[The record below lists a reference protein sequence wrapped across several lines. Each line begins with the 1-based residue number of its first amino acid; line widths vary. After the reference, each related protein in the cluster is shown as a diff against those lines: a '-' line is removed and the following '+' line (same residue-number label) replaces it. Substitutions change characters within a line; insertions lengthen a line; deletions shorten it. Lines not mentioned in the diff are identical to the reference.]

1 MPVRASCKNEER
13 ERERERERRSHKCAK
28 YRSSIDLDRGGTYH
42 SRRQQHSRD
51 ALRELFTFFFESLDN
66 SAFAIFR
73 MYENNTRIKYAK
85 RRNRKKN
92 KVPMKGH
99 FVRASPDGHL
109 NFRQLQQRIRA
120 FEHHR
125 ELFSVDRTTRAVVR
139 FFLLISPGSPLRRCS
154 II

>member
-13 ERERERERRSHKCAK
+13 ERERERERETWRDIPLSQ
-28 YRSSIDLDRGGTYH
+28 
-42 SRRQQHSRD
+42 QQHSRD